1 MSNYAIN
8 KFYTTDLVLNVM
20 ANCAR
25 RLDLD
30 IDDNDVAD
38 RLYQV
43 CCSLESHDP
52 DHGFG
57 SSDMWCYVGYAEK
70 EFGIEAPA

>member
-1 MSNYAIN
+1 MTNIDN
-8 KFYTTDLVLNVM
+8 LHTTDLVRNVM
-20 ANCAR
+20 QRCASQ
-25 RLDLD
+25 LDLD
-30 IDDNDVAD
+30 LEDKDVCY
-38 RLYQV
+38 RLYDV

-70 EFGIEAPA
+70 EFGIEATA